1 MHPKETLE
9 DLEVPEKTDKPIEKK
24 ESKDS
29 IEPKDENPVI
39 IKSKKKK
46 YLIIA
51 GIILGILIILTTI
64 FLLVAH
70 YEFGL
75 FGSEIYKVAEVKREL
90 DSVEYFTETK
100 TIKTKLAY
108 TSGELEELENK
119 VQTDFAVMLTN
130 KNDSLNT
137 ANIVLLKSK
146 TRMKDKEASL
156 NSFDIFDETVVKEFE
171 ENPDGSKYPI
181 AEFHFFD
188 NGTIYDINLPE
199 EMTKEE
205 AQNMVDLINNVIPKL
220 TRNKTEDE
228 NNGIKIRKTKSRKKQ
243 SLTEYENPKEFIDK
257 YTNTTF
263 KGSKITKEVER
274 EIENETI
281 SEINTNTNLYLET
294 QEEKDNKNYFDFGF
308 KNFYYNSSS
317 KIILRQIQKEQKDII
332 NLVKR
337 LTSKLTLMESE
348 QLIQAKISKEIE
360 EQQKNLNQ
368 SQIQNETVLD
378 TTTINEN
385 ITEEKNLRIRNLDS
399 GDSGDNR
406 ESFFG
411 FHWDVIKTNI
421 LGQDTSV
428 GYYVELSGGK
438 ITNGLFLKFGW
449 STYKVGNLYGL
460 TKNKKKGSERQD
472 DIPLAKIPLGCLP
485 VKLSIKVGSSL
496 DFGVNLGLDNIKVE
510 LSGSLFMKAAV
521 EFGIDNFASIEA
533 GIRGDF
539 IKVSFSTS
547 FKRKWDWTY
556 YKDKISLKATTG
568 NVKAYA
574 TAKVWIW
581 TVFSGEF
588 EVFKVFQIA
597 EINW

>member
-1 MHPKETLE
+1 MNPRETLE
-9 DLEVPEKTDKPIEKK
+9 GLEVPEKTDKFLEKK

-29 IEPKDENPVI
+29 IEPKDENPI
-39 IKSKKKK
+39 RIKSKKKK

-51 GIILGILIILTTI
+51 GIILGILIILTAI

-294 QEEKDNKNYFDFGF
+294 QEEKDNNIYIDFGF

-317 KIILRQIQKEQKDII
+317 KIILTQIKKEQKDII

-337 LTSKLTLMESE
+337 LSSKLTLIESE
-348 QLIQAKISKEIE
+348 QLIKEKILKEIE
-360 EQQKNLNQ
+360 EQNNTNLNE
-368 SQIQNETVLD
+368 SETLLD
-378 TTTINEN
+378 TTNINEN
-385 ITEEKNLRIRNLDS
+385 TTEKNLRLRNLKDIW
-399 GDSGDNR
+399 
-406 ESFFG
+406 ESYFSYT
-411 FHWDVIKTNI
+411 WEVTKTNI
-421 LGQDTSV
+421 LGQETYIY
-428 GYYVELSGGK
+428 YYVGLNYGRIRNYLEVRFGSFTFKMGNQ
-438 ITNGLFLKFGW
+438 NGL
-449 STYKVGNLYGL
+449 Y
-460 TKNKKKGSERQD
+460 KNKKIGYEKGN
-472 DIPLAKIPLGCLP
+472 DITLAKIPLGCLH
-485 VKLSIKVGSSL
+485 VTLTIKVGGSF
-496 DFGVNLGLDNIKVE
+496 DFSVYPNTDTFKIELG
-510 LSGSLFMKAAV
+510 GSLYMKAAL
-521 EFGIDNFASIEA
+521 EFGIGNVASIEA

-539 IKVSFSTS
+539 IKVTFSTTFRKNWDNNS
-547 FKRKWDWTY
+547 F
-556 YKDKISLKATTG
+556 YKDKISLRATGG
-568 NVKAYA
+568 NVNAYA

-581 TVFSGEF
+581 TVFSAEY
-588 EVFKVFQIA
+588 EIFKGFQIS
-597 EINW
+597 EITW

>member
-146 TRMKDKEASL
+146 TRIKDKEASL

-199 EMTKEE
+199 EMTKED

-294 QEEKDNKNYFDFGF
+294 QEEKDNNNYFDFGF

-360 EQQKNLNQ
+360 EQQKKLNQ
-368 SQIQNETVLD
+368 SQSQNETVLD

-385 ITEEKNLRIRNLDS
+385 ITEEKNLRIRNL
-399 GDSGDNR
+399 DSGDNR

-496 DFGVNLGLDNIKVE
+496 DFGVYFGLDTIKVE

-521 EFGIDNFASIEA
+521 EFGIDYVATIEA

-539 IKVSFSTS
+539 INVSFSTS
-547 FKRKWDWTY
+547 FKRKLDWTY

-588 EVFKVFQIA
+588 EVFKGFQIA
-597 EINW
+597 EITW

>member
-1 MHPKETLE
+1 MNPRETLE
-9 DLEVPEKTDKPIEKK
+9 GLEVPEKTDKPIEKK

-46 YLIIA
+46 YLIII
-51 GIILGILIILTTI
+51 GIILGILIILTAI

-108 TSGELEELENK
+108 TSGELEELKNK
-119 VQTDFAVMLTN
+119 VKIDFTVMLTN
-130 KNDSLNT
+130 KEDSLNT

-156 NSFDIFDETVVKEFE
+156 NSFDIFDKTVVKEFE
-171 ENPDGSKYPI
+171 ENPDGSKFPI

-220 TRNKTEDE
+220 TRNKTEDD
-228 NNGIKIRKTKSRKKQ
+228 NNGIKIKTIKSRKKQ
-243 SLTEYENPKEFIDK
+243 SLMEYENPKEFTDK

-294 QEEKDNKNYFDFGF
+294 QEEKENKNYIDFGF

-332 NLVKR
+332 NLIKR
-337 LTSKLTLMESE
+337 LSSKLTLIESE
-348 QLIQAKISKEIE
+348 QLIQAKILKEIE
-360 EQQKNLNQ
+360 EEQKNLNQ
-368 SQIQNETVLD
+368 SQSQNETLLD

-385 ITEEKNLRIRNLDS
+385 ITEEKNLRIRNLNS
-399 GDSGDNR
+399 GDDR
-406 ESFFG
+406 ESSFG
-411 FHWDVIKTNI
+411 FNWDVIKTNI

-449 STYKVGNLYGL
+449 STYKVGNLDGL
-460 TKNKKKGSERQD
+460 GKNKKKGSQRKD

-510 LSGSLFMKAAV
+510 LSGSLFMKAAL
-521 EFGIDNFASIEA
+521 EFGIDYVATIEA

-547 FKRKWDWTY
+547 FKRKWETY
-556 YKDKISLKATTG
+556 YKDKILLKATTG

-581 TVFSGEF
+581 TVFSGED
-588 EVFKVFQIA
+588 EVFKGFQIA
-597 EINW
+597 EITW